1 MAKIH
6 DVAKKYGF
14 KLEQQPKAASRSAW
28 AHLTEAD
35 RPAAREVVSLL
46 DLIDRL
52 DAARGDGRVE
62 NGRGQARASIDIR
75 LRASGKLQG
84 WLAQLG
90 LTSARARGAG
100 LAARRYVGS
109 RRRHRTASCRAS
121 RGFRE
126 NTRSDYR
133 RDLEQFA
140 LAGCPALRSSFGS

>member
-1 MAKIH
+1 MVGRRRSFRSAVGSWSKTC
-6 DVAKKYGF
+6 
-14 KLEQQPKAASRSAW
+14 SAW

-62 NGRGQARASIDIR
+62 NGRGQARAPIDIR

-109 RRRHRTASCRAS
+109 RRRYRTSSCRAS

-140 LAGCPALRSSFGS
+140 LAGCAPVA